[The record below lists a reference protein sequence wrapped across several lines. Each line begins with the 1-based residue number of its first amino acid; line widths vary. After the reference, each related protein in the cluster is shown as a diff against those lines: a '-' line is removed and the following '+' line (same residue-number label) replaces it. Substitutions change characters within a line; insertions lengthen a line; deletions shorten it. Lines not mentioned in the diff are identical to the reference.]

1 MTHESDT
8 QTLPAVERVQ
18 ASEEILAG
26 FTSEHD
32 FNGIAVSLMVEYG
45 SWVCIAASLL
55 PGETRKWTRN
65 QAIVGGLLVR
75 SYKLT
80 SALLDQTCQHRR
92 EITFVLGRLAYECM
106 INILYLVECG
116 SEELFQAYVVDALR
130 HERRLRDRI
139 TTNIAHRSGI
149 VLPIEERMLRSI
161 DKAFDRSGLKPEDV
175 TKQAAKP
182 WKDVDLFQRANKVGL
197 GNSYLGFFGGPSH
210 HVHGSWFDLIEYH
223 LNYDESGFT
232 PELEWH
238 SPRPQVLLA
247 LCKVGIHTLQ
257 KYLQHFVGDD
267 AEEVLKDLDN
277 LRERVRLVDIA
288 HEHYLSVR
296 RRHSSA
302 AS

>member
-1 MTHESDT
+1 MIDEHGT
-8 QTLPAVERVQ
+8 QEVPLVERVEV
-18 ASEEILAG
+18 SEGALAE
-26 FTSEHD
+26 FTGEHD

-65 QAIVGGLLVR
+65 QAIIGGLLVR

-92 EITFVLGRLAYECM
+92 ETTFILGRLAYECM
-106 INILYLVECG
+106 INIVYLVEHG
-116 SEELFQAYVVDALR
+116 TEELFQAYVVDALR
-130 HERRLRDRI
+130 HERKLRDRI
-139 TTNIAHRSGI
+139 TTNIANRRGI

-161 DKAFDRSGLKPEDV
+161 DKTFAVSGLKPEDV

-197 GNSYLGFFGGPSH
+197 GDSYLGFFGGPSH

-223 LNYDESGFT
+223 LNHDGEGFT
-232 PELEWH
+232 PELAWH
-238 SPRPQVLLA
+238 PPRPQVLLA

-257 KYLQHFVGDD
+257 TYLQHFVADD
-267 AEEVLKDLDN
+267 AEAVLEHLDD
-277 LRERVRLVDIA
+277 LRERIGLVDVA
-288 HEHYLSVR
+288 HERYLSAR
-296 RRHSSA
+296 RLKVD
-302 AS
+302 